1 MLRGKVKTIEINREE
16 IEGVIAL
23 VGATNVGK
31 STLFNVLTRQNVKV
45 SNWPGTTVSKHEG
58 LLEIDGEKYLFIDL
72 PGIHGYY
79 SLTLDESISKNY
91 LLEGSYDLVIVI
103 GDYSDLV
110 RSLYTVIL
118 VSETFL
124 KNLIVI
130 NKSDLI
136 DQKSSQEFD
145 ELISKRLGVESIS
158 ISAIKENNIDHL
170 IKRIKTLI
178 KNKYSAHEIY
188 VNYGDLEKYIQ
199 NIIEVLSKYSFDRSK
214 ISLRGLAVN
223 FLAEDPD
230 IESFIAKMVS
240 KEDHRKLLE
249 IRLTAKKELNRDL
262 TEIIVS
268 SRYAFIEDLIKR
280 SSVAKYVYKE
290 TYDKTWIDKIM
301 EKPMGSAI
309 LLLGILFSLFLLIF
323 IINTGFPL
331 NIIFSLIGLEDIA
344 VVIEENSLS
353 GLLSKAFE
361 YLSDYIKS
369 LMSSYPEPLVG
380 LLTDGIIAGVGAVIA
395 FMPLIYLVSLGFAI
409 LEDSGVATRL
419 AVGLHKT
426 FSRFGF
432 SGRYAYPMFVSLG
445 CNVPGVMLSRGAF
458 DSRERLAQILSIPFI
473 PCQARLI
480 VALAV
485 AQALFSGEPLYQA
498 LLILWIY
505 ILGIMI
511 SLISGFIIRRLVL
524 RERYSPEL
532 IIDLP
537 RIHRPYAKV
546 VGWISWSYTKEFL
559 IRAGVVI
566 FILSIF
572 IWFITNF
579 GPEGYITEF
588 SQSYGYIIGSYVTP
602 FLKPFNI
609 NNSIG
614 PIIGLAFLQGFV
626 AKEGLLSTLTI
637 ITGSEDPVSAIN
649 SLQLTASQMIS
660 ILTFGMLYVPCLATL
675 SVIYQETRSWRWT
688 LFSIIYMLS
697 IAYIVTLVTYHTL
710 IIFMR

>member
-1 MLRGKVKTIEINREE
+1 VLRGKAKAIEINREE

-230 IESFIAKMVS
+230 IESFIAKTVS

-290 TYDKTWIDKIM
+290 TYEKTWIDKIM

-344 VVIEENSLS
+344 TVIEKNSLS

-395 FMPLIYLVSLGFAI
+395 FIPLIYLVSLGFAI

-524 RERYSPEL
+524 KERYSPEL

-579 GPEGYITEF
+579 GPEGYTTEF

-649 SLQLTASQMIS
+649 SLQLTALQMIS

>member
-290 TYDKTWIDKIM
+290 TYEKTWIDKIM

-579 GPEGYITEF
+579 GPEGYTTEF

-697 IAYIVTLVTYHTL
+697 IAYIVTLITYHTL

>member
-1 MLRGKVKTIEINREE
+1 VLRGKVKAIEINREE
-16 IEGVIAL
+16 IDGVIAL

-79 SLTLDESISKNY
+79 GLTLDESISKNY
-91 LLEGSYDLVIVI
+91 LLEDSYDLVIVI

-262 TEIIVS
+262 TEIIIS

-290 TYDKTWIDKIM
+290 TYEKTWIDKIM

-395 FMPLIYLVSLGFAI
+395 FIPLIYLVSLGFAI

-579 GPEGYITEF
+579 GPEGYTTEF

>member
-1 MLRGKVKTIEINREE
+1 VLRGKAKAIEINREE

-230 IESFIAKMVS
+230 IESFIAKTVS

-262 TEIIVS
+262 TEIIIS

-290 TYDKTWIDKIM
+290 TYEKTWIDKIM

-361 YLSDYIKS
+361 YLSDYIRS

-524 RERYSPEL
+524 KERYSPEL

-579 GPEGYITEF
+579 GPEGYTTEF

>member
-290 TYDKTWIDKIM
+290 TYEKTWIDKIM

-697 IAYIVTLVTYHTL
+697 IAYIVTLITYHTL

>member
-1 MLRGKVKTIEINREE
+1 VLRGKVKTIEINREE

-290 TYDKTWIDKIM
+290 TYEKTWIDKIM

-579 GPEGYITEF
+579 GPEGYTTEF

-697 IAYIVTLVTYHTL
+697 IAYIVTLITYHTL

>member
-1 MLRGKVKTIEINREE
+1 MLRGKVKAIEINREE
-16 IEGVIAL
+16 IDGVIAL

-79 SLTLDESISKNY
+79 GLTLDESISKNY
-91 LLEGSYDLVIVI
+91 LLEDSYDLVIVI

-262 TEIIVS
+262 TEIIIS

-290 TYDKTWIDKIM
+290 TYEKTWIDKIM

-395 FMPLIYLVSLGFAI
+395 FIPLIYLVSLGFAI

-579 GPEGYITEF
+579 GPEGYTTEF

>member
-1 MLRGKVKTIEINREE
+1 
-16 IEGVIAL
+16 
-23 VGATNVGK
+23 
-31 STLFNVLTRQNVKV
+31 
-45 SNWPGTTVSKHEG
+45 
-58 LLEIDGEKYLFIDL
+58 
-72 PGIHGYY
+72 
-79 SLTLDESISKNY
+79 
-91 LLEGSYDLVIVI
+91 
-103 GDYSDLV
+103 
-110 RSLYTVIL
+110 
-118 VSETFL
+118 
-124 KNLIVI
+124 
-130 NKSDLI
+130 
-136 DQKSSQEFD
+136 
-145 ELISKRLGVESIS
+145 
-158 ISAIKENNIDHL
+158 
-170 IKRIKTLI
+170 
-178 KNKYSAHEIY
+178 
-188 VNYGDLEKYIQ
+188 
-199 NIIEVLSKYSFDRSK
+199 
-214 ISLRGLAVN
+214 
-223 FLAEDPD
+223 LAEDPD
-230 IESFIAKMVS
+230 IESFIAKTVS

-262 TEIIVS
+262 TEIIIS

-290 TYDKTWIDKIM
+290 TYEKTWIDKIM

-344 VVIEENSLS
+344 TVIEENSLS

-395 FMPLIYLVSLGFAI
+395 FIPLIYLVSLGFAI

-524 RERYSPEL
+524 KERYSPEL

-579 GPEGYITEF
+579 GPEGYTTEF

-697 IAYIVTLVTYHTL
+697 IAYIVTLITYHTL

>member
-1 MLRGKVKTIEINREE
+1 VLRGKVKTIEINREE